1 MDIQIFD
8 SDIEFIGIVENY
20 TSLRWLEKYSNLGE
34 FQLLAQYTEDN
45 INKLK
50 QGNIVYKTDGKS
62 AGIIQYIDIKE
73 NTIEVRGK
81 LTQVLL
87 EGRIILD
94 TEYIRNIEQ
103 DMRTVITNNAIN
115 NRPIKDLILGTIKNI
130 PDTTEKQVTHDTI
143 LQCLVDLGIGFEM
156 ELDRNNQKHV
166 FEMYKGL
173 DLSEDICFSEEF
185 ENIYDNEITF
195 DESEYKNFAYVYGEG
210 EGTAR
215 IMVTVDLRVGNE
227 ELKEMYVDAKDL
239 QREDGVTDEQYKE
252 LLRTRGKEKLAEKI
266 KEQSF
271 KCKIVPNGVYVYKK
285 DYNLG
290 DIVICKSVRN
300 KVKFKVRIMSI
311 EEVYDNSGYSI
322 VAEIGDLK
330 EVYYE

>member
-1 MDIQIFD
+1 
-8 SDIEFIGIVENY
+8 
-20 TSLRWLEKYSNLGE
+20 
-34 FQLLAQYTEDN
+34 
-45 INKLK
+45 
-50 QGNIVYKTDGKS
+50 KTDGET
-62 AGIIQYIDIKE
+62 AGIIQYMDIKE

-81 LTQVLL
+81 LTTFLL
-87 EGRIILD
+87 EERIILD
-94 TEYIRNIEQ
+94 TSYIRNIEA
-103 DMRTVITNNAIN
+103 DMRNIITNNAIT
-115 NRPIKDLILGTIKNI
+115 NRTIRNLILGPVNNV

-143 LQCLVDLGIGFEM
+143 TQCLIDLGIGFKM
-156 ELDRNNQKHV
+156 KFDKINQKHI

-195 DESEYKNFAYVYGEG
+195 DDSEYKNFAYVYGEG
-210 EGTAR
+210 EGPAR

-290 DIVICKSVRN
+290 DIVICKSIRN

-311 EEVYDNSGYSI
+311 EEVYDNSGYSL